1 MTTSENMSTKQ
12 ERYHA
17 FLHSM
22 HDHFGVSHED
32 MVCLPDRDLY
42 AVIGQKL
49 MEYAISHP
57 KEWNVFEQQLRK

>member
-12 ERYHA
+12 ERYYA
-17 FLHSM
+17 FLHLM
-22 HDHFGVSHED
+22 HDYFDVSHDEI
-32 MVCLPDRDLY
+32 MCLPDRDLY

-57 KEWNVFEQQLRK
+57 KEWGVFEQQLQK